1 MNSTYFFKLQR
12 QLLPITMVFA
22 AILTMYTAVII
33 GMYDPESGKAML
45 ELIKSMPKV
54 FEAVG
59 ITSVVDTLVK
69 HLNSYLFGFIYKV
82 FPLVMVLFGTW
93 TVYVKPLTT
102 KTLTTEMSAPLSRGQ
117 IVTTQMVSLV
127 LQIIA
132 VMGYVLVLTL
142 VLSEISFAGELELA
156 VYVRLMFGL
165 IGLLL
170 FESALC
176 YAVAIVVPR
185 AQLGIGIAL
194 CLGFLIVQM
203 LARAA
208 DSVSWMKLCTP
219 LTLFNQ
225 TGLIEGSE
233 IAFLQAIILYL
244 LAVLFFSGSA
254 FYFTRKNIA
263 L

>member
-1 MNSTYFFKLQR
+1 MNSTYFLKLQR
-12 QLLPITMVFA
+12 QLLPITVVFA
-22 AILTMYTAVII
+22 AILTMYTSIII
-33 GMYDPESGKAML
+33 GMYDPEAGKAML
-45 ELIKSMPKV
+45 ELIKSMPKF
-54 FEAVG
+54 FETVG

-82 FPLVMVLFGTW
+82 FPLVMVVFGTW
-93 TVYVKPLTT
+93 AVYVKPLTT
-102 KTLTTEMSAPLSRGQ
+102 KTLTTEMSAPISRGQ
-117 IVTTQMVSLV
+117 IAATQIVSLV
-127 LQIIA
+127 TQVIA
-132 VMGYVLVLTL
+132 LMGYVFVLTL
-142 VLSEISFAGELELA
+142 VLSEINFPGELDRA
-156 VYVRLMFGL
+156 VYMRLMFGL

-194 CLGFLIVQM
+194 CLAFLLMQM
-203 LARAA
+203 LAQAA
-208 DSVSWMKLCTP
+208 DSVSWLELCTP

-225 TGLIEGSE
+225 TGLMEGSK

-254 FYFTRKNIA
+254 FYFTRKNIT